1 MDQSINLFTQSWAV
15 APPPALFSNVTRA
28 PIPPPSALVFTPVGD
43 KCLTE
48 AIGVARALTDMWQRD
63 TRPRR

>member
-15 APPPALFSNVTRA
+15 APPPALFSNVALA
-28 PIPPPSALVFTPVGD
+28 PIPLIFSLVGD

-48 AIGVARALTDMWQRD
+48 ASKWLK
-63 TRPRR
+63 P